1 MFFQSEFVWMRGP
14 IPAGEM
20 NDKTMFCGGSMD
32 TPKEDWDKGS
42 LYNALPAGKKA
53 VGDSIY
59 EGVPE
64 KVTVVRNGHSRQVK
78 DFLNRILA
86 REESAHG
93 RLHSFRILSNAFRHN
108 INKMAMHKSCAEA
121 CAVITQFNFRHH
133 PLMEV

>member
-1 MFFQSEFVWMRGP
+1 MTRQCFVVGQWTP
-14 IPAGEM
+14 PK
-20 NDKTMFCGGSMD
+20 KTV
-32 TPKEDWDKGS
+32 TKGS

-93 RLHSFRILSNAFRHN
+93 RLHSFRILSNTFRHN